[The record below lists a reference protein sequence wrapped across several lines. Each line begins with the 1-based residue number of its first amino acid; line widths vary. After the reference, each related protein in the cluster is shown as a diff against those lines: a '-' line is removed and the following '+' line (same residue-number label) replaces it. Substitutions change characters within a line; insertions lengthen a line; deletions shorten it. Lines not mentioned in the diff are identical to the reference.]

1 MDLST
6 ESWIGMVVVCALNL
20 VFEILGVTF
29 VHNPLVRVRDN
40 VRRHTFLRMSY
51 VCFAR
56 IFYHRRGAI
65 VNDNFALLASCPAFL
80 CFILANFE
88 CPAINLKSL
97 VKIILKNLF
106 LGDSLI

>member
-1 MDLST
+1 MNFSV
-6 ESWIGMVVVCALNL
+6 ERRVRMVVVCALDL
-20 VFEILGVTF
+20 VFEVLGVTF

-65 VNDNFALLASCPAFL
+65 VNDNFALLALFMFA
-80 CFILANFE
+80 
-88 CPAINLKSL
+88 KDSL
-97 VKIILKNLF
+97 VVR
-106 LGDSLI
+106 GASLRVRS